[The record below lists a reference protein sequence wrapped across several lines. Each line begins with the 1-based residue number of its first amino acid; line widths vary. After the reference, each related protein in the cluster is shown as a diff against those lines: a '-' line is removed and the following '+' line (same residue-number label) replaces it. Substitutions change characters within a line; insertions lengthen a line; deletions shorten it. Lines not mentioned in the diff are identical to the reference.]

1 MQNREAALYVTES
14 LMDVMN
20 KVMTSVEHIDALKEG
35 NKVSQAEAETYRLN
49 MVGALDKMLQS
60 VLNPVFAIHPDLNP
74 NCRCCGVSEEK
85 GALSE

>member
-1 MQNREAALYVTES
+1 MQNREAAQYVTES

-35 NKVSQAEAETYRLN
+35 NKVSQAEAKTYRLN

-60 VLNPVFAIHPDLNP
+60 VLNPVFAIHPDLHP
-74 NCRCCGVSEEK
+74 KCRCCESSETKDGNGE
-85 GALSE
+85 